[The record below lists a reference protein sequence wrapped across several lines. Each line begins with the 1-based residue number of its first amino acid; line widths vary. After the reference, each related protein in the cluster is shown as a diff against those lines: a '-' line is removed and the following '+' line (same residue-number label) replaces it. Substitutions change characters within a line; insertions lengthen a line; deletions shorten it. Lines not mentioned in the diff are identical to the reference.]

1 MSSIS
6 AVRLDAVNRPRYS
19 RCGYFGPVLR
29 TMPDSL
35 LRCGW
40 PRLSRLQPFRTA
52 GPGGNRTG
60 GSNGNTLTQR
70 GFRADTSR
78 LFALVAGVVAIA
90 TLYFARAVL
99 IPFALAMLV
108 SFLLTPL
115 VRLLEKLRLPRV
127 PAVLLAVLLA
137 MAGAVFIA
145 VRVTSQLVD
154 VTAQFPI
161 YRGNFDGKIASLHKG
176 SNIGLLRATEQIN
189 DLSQEMAATLPGTTR
204 PTQQHNRDSRGLK
217 SDKPVE
223 VQVVK
228 PSGGAWEALLTI
240 LTPVGIAGVV
250 LVFTVFILLRLE
262 DLRNRFIR
270 LVARNRLTTMTL
282 ALDDASQRIGKYLI
296 LQFVVNT
303 IFGIAVGAG
312 LHLVGLPNALLWG
325 VIAAVCRFLPYVGA
339 PIAAFM
345 PIVLSVAVFPGWT
358 RSLVIVGLYLVT
370 EIVLANFVEP
380 MLYGAN
386 TGISSLAILVAAV
399 FWTLLWGPI
408 GLVLS
413 TPLTVCLV
421 VLGRHVPE
429 MEFLH
434 VLLGDEPVLTPEM
447 HFYQRLLASD
457 LSEARQ
463 VLDAFMHER
472 SLLELYD
479 SVVIPALAMAQR
491 DRHQDELDE
500 AAGDSISRNTRELA
514 EELNEEWIDSRE
526 PYPDKSRSPKVAT
539 GSLANASRTRILC
552 VPTRTGA
559 DETIGI
565 MLGHVFE
572 NEGWPARCIP
582 LGSFEEMID
591 QLVEHRPDVVVV
603 SALQPFALTHVR
615 KLYSQIRAR
624 LPQTDILVGLWNFDG
639 ALEAVGARFGP
650 QVEGLI
656 VTNLAAAVKMLGD
669 LRGEHRIL
677 REGDAIVAG

>member
-1 MSSIS
+1 M
-6 AVRLDAVNRPRYS
+6 L
-19 RCGYFGPVLR
+19 
-29 TMPDSL
+29 DSL
-35 LRCGW
+35 VRSA
-40 PRLSRLQPFRTA
+40 RARVRYLQEVGTT
-52 GPGGNRTG
+52 GPGRRKTDASIGNE
-60 GSNGNTLTQR
+60 LTQR
-70 GFRADTSR
+70 RSSADTSR
-78 LFALVAGVVAIA
+78 LFALVAGVVAVA

-127 PAVLLAVLLA
+127 PAVLLAVILA
-137 MAGAVFIA
+137 MAAAVFIA
-145 VRVTSQLVD
+145 VKVTNQLVE

-161 YRGNFDGKIASLHKG
+161 YRANFDSKIASLHKG
-176 SNIGLLRATEQIN
+176 GNIGLLRATEQIN
-189 DLSQEMAATLPGTTR
+189 DLSQEMISTLPGTTR
-204 PTQQHNRDSRGLK
+204 ATQQKTGRGSK

-228 PSGGAWEALLTI
+228 PSGGAWEALLTV
-240 LTPVGIAGVV
+240 LTPMGVAGVV

-270 LVARNRLTTMTL
+270 LVARNRLNTMTL
-282 ALDDASQRIGKYLI
+282 ALDDASQRIGKYLL

-303 IFGIAVGAG
+303 LFGIVIGTG
-312 LHLVGLPNALLWG
+312 LHLIGLPNALLWG

-339 PIAAFM
+339 PVAAFM
-345 PIVLSVAVFPGWT
+345 PIVLSVAIFQGWS

-370 EIVLANFVEP
+370 EIVAANFVEP

-429 MEFLH
+429 LEFLH
-434 VLLGDEPVLTPEM
+434 VLLGDEPVLTPDM
-447 HFYQRLLASD
+447 HFYQRMLASD

-463 VLDAFMHER
+463 VLDAYVNEQ
-472 SLLELYD
+472 SLQELYD

-491 DRHQDELDE
+491 DRHQDDLDE
-500 AAGDSISRNTRELA
+500 AAGDSISRNTRELV
-514 EELNEEWIDSRE
+514 EELNEEYVDSRG
-526 PYPDKSRSPKVAT
+526 PSPGTSQSTRFAIRNGT
-539 GSLANASRTRILC
+539 NANRGGIIC
-552 VPTRTGA
+552 VPARTGA
-559 DETIGI
+559 DETVGI
-565 MLGHVFE
+565 MMVQLLE
-572 NEGWPARCIP
+572 REGEPAHCIP
-582 LGSFEEMID
+582 LGSFDEMID
-591 QLVEHRPDVVVV
+591 QLVEHKPDVVVI
-603 SALQPFALTHVR
+603 SGLQPFALTHIR
-615 KLYSQIRAR
+615 KLYSQIGAR
-624 LPQTDILVGLWNFDG
+624 LPQTKILVGLWNFNG
-639 ALEAVGARFGP
+639 AIEGVAVRFGP
-650 QVEGLI
+650 EVEGLI

-669 LRGEHRIL
+669 LIGERKVL
-677 REGDAIVAG
+677 RDQDAIASR

>member
-1 MSSIS
+1 
-6 AVRLDAVNRPRYS
+6 
-19 RCGYFGPVLR
+19 
-29 TMPDSL
+29 
-35 LRCGW
+35 
-40 PRLSRLQPFRTA
+40 
-52 GPGGNRTG
+52 
-60 GSNGNTLTQR
+60 
-70 GFRADTSR
+70 
-78 LFALVAGVVAIA
+78 
-90 TLYFARAVL
+90 
-99 IPFALAMLV
+99 
-108 SFLLTPL
+108 
-115 VRLLEKLRLPRV
+115 
-127 PAVLLAVLLA
+127 
-137 MAGAVFIA
+137 
-145 VRVTSQLVD
+145 
-154 VTAQFPI
+154 
-161 YRGNFDGKIASLHKG
+161 
-176 SNIGLLRATEQIN
+176 
-189 DLSQEMAATLPGTTR
+189 
-204 PTQQHNRDSRGLK
+204 
-217 SDKPVE
+217 
-223 VQVVK
+223 
-228 PSGGAWEALLTI
+228 LLTI

-339 PIAAFM
+339 PVAAFM

-463 VLDAFMHER
+463 VLDAFIHEKP
-472 SLLELYD
+472 LLELYD

-491 DRHQDELDE
+491 DRYQDDLDQ
-500 AAGDSISRNTRELA
+500 ATGDSISRNTRELT
-514 EELNEEWIDSRE
+514 EELNEEYIDSRE
-526 PYPDKSRSPKVAT
+526 LSPDKSRSPNAAIE
-539 GSLANASRTRILC
+539 SRSNASRTRILC
-552 VPTRTGA
+552 VPTRTAA

-565 MLGHVFE
+565 MLVQVFE

-582 LGSFEEMID
+582 LGSFEEMTA
-591 QLVEHRPDVVVV
+591 QLVGNGPDVVVV

-624 LPQTDILVGLWNFDG
+624 LPRTTILVGLWNFNG
-639 ALEAVGARFGP
+639 AIEGVAARFGP

-656 VTNLAAAVKMLGD
+656 VTNLAAAVKTLGD
-669 LRGEHRIL
+669 LRGEHRVL
-677 REGDAIVAG
+677 REGDAVVAG